1 MVSTPRRVALKLA
14 FSSKPEADIT
24 GAPDEAL
31 PGDLPALNIY
41 HSSAVEGSLSEVL
54 GAPNYSYR
62 FAEAKFMAA
71 FAAHGRTSIK
81 LAMPEYYATE
91 AALPPGMRSE
101 GLPAAHLIFRSTEQ
115 IRLLKFAWNICCFA
129 WEFDVLKDD
138 TGINEHPFL
147 NQKRM
152 LSLCDEVWVPCSYT
166 KAVLERHGIAN
177 VHVIPAPIETPAR
190 GRSVFLTALAEI
202 GNLSIAPLHHNFLNS
217 KQENAAYCAERSS
230 TLGMHL
236 TQHMKD
242 HDAIK
247 IYLTILNPEDSR
259 KNLDAMLRAF
269 DYFSKKVPS
278 AVLLV
283 KVLTSTTRFSL
294 FEVLGDV
301 VPHKLDS
308 GSAFASKNIVF
319 FNDFLSEAELHT
331 LYGIADFYLCAS
343 LCEGQN
349 LPLLEAMSHG
359 VVPVTTANTA
369 MQDYIGPDN
378 ALIIA
383 GQSAPNSN
391 PHLAGTIARKP
402 FNIAM
407 SRVEDI
413 YEALLKSMDLTPAR
427 YGQLSSAARK
437 VVQEKFSLDTV
448 WSAMCARF
456 SEIRRLVG
464 TRDRRTG

>member
-14 FSSKPEADIT
+14 FSSKPEADIP

-177 VHVIPAPIETPAR
+177 VHVIPAPIETAAPQFSEQQAGECGVLRGAQQHAR
-190 GRSVFLTALAEI
+190 
-202 GNLSIAPLHHNFLNS
+202 NAPDAAHEGSRRDQDLPDDPESGGFP
-217 KQENAAYCAERSS
+217 QEPRC
-230 TLGMHL
+230 
-236 TQHMKD
+236 D
-242 HDAIK
+242 
-247 IYLTILNPEDSR
+247 
-259 KNLDAMLRAF
+259 
-269 DYFSKKVPS
+269 
-278 AVLLV
+278 
-283 KVLTSTTRFSL
+283 
-294 FEVLGDV
+294 
-301 VPHKLDS
+301 
-308 GSAFASKNIVF
+308 
-319 FNDFLSEAELHT
+319 
-331 LYGIADFYLCAS
+331 
-343 LCEGQN
+343 
-349 LPLLEAMSHG
+349 
-359 VVPVTTANTA
+359 
-369 MQDYIGPDN
+369 
-378 ALIIA
+378 
-383 GQSAPNSN
+383 
-391 PHLAGTIARKP
+391 
-402 FNIAM
+402 
-407 SRVEDI
+407 
-413 YEALLKSMDLTPAR
+413 
-427 YGQLSSAARK
+427 AAR
-437 VVQEKFSLDTV
+437 L
-448 WSAMCARF
+448 
-456 SEIRRLVG
+456 RLFL
-464 TRDRRTG
+464 